1 MLLRQGYFYEE
12 PFNCLFQILLQVLP
26 ASPFLEETRGLMGKS
41 DYELFKVC
49 NFLALVFS
57 IMLCP
62 RRRLIGLLWTHG
74 LMLGPYLWVTVGG
87 WTQTVVLPCK
97 GCSTCDGTD

>member
-1 MLLRQGYFYEE
+1 MLLRQGFFYEE

-49 NFLALVFS
+49 NFLALSTQEIDWATVDTW
-57 IMLCP
+57 P
-62 RRRLIGLLWTHG
+62 DA
-74 LMLGPYLWVTVGG
+74 GPLSMGDCW
-87 WTQTVVLPCK
+87 WLDAN
-97 GCSTCDGTD
+97 SRASL